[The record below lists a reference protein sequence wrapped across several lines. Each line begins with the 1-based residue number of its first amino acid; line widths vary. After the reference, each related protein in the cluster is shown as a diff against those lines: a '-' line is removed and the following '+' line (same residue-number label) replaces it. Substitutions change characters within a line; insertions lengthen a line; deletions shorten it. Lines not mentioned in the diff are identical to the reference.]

1 MGTGD
6 ESTNLSRHGDNG
18 MKDAYRVWLVEQGYT
33 EKTIATRISDAQRVE
48 RLYGD
53 LDDLIQKG
61 GYDSLIGELSY
72 STEDERRGRANPSK
86 LETEG
91 NIRTNL
97 ASYKGAVALYRRFLA
112 ESQQITNTLSETL
125 KSVVPADNA
134 ANEMAT
140 LEKQRLSLERD
151 MQIALRR
158 DITRLESDLRIID
171 DSAERYVTSGFI
183 DILCVDGED
192 RVVVVELK
200 AGKSDPR
207 VIAQTLG
214 YMGDLMD
221 EDALQ
226 SVRGIIVAHD
236 FDVRTRSAA
245 RAVPTLTLYTYAV
258 TFAFHPVAH
267 S

>member
-1 MGTGD
+1 
-6 ESTNLSRHGDNG
+6 
-18 MKDAYRVWLVEQGYT
+18 MKDAYKAWLVEQGYT
-33 EKTIATRISDAQRVE
+33 EKTIASRISDAQRVE

-53 LDDLIQKG
+53 LDDLIRNG
-61 GYDSLIGELSY
+61 GYDSLISELSY
-72 STEDERRGRANPSK
+72 SSEDERRGRANPSK
-86 LETEG
+86 LQTEG
-91 NIRTNL
+91 NLRTNL

-112 ESQQITNTLSETL
+112 DSDPLPDIASEMR
-125 KSVVPADNA
+125 KSPDPAENVANDA
-134 ANEMAT
+134 AI

-151 MQIALRR
+151 MQMALRR
-158 DITRLESDLRIID
+158 DITRLEADLRIID
-171 DSAERYVTSGFI
+171 DGAERYVTSGFI
-183 DILCVDGED
+183 DILCMDDQG

-258 TFAFHPVAH
+258 TFAFHSVAQ